1 MSDLAGYKLWLTNL
15 QRQPVFMDNYWS
27 ALLANDMKD
36 GTNSFQIPYFVVEE
50 ELKKEDGN
58 VHLVNKQDVIISNAL
73 RLKMNN
79 LYYSLQPEMK
89 VKMAAL
95 GPVLVTRNA
104 QRRKFEEELSKIA
117 PVPVPRTRV
126 VDQKKRTT
134 VADALVK
141 HSETSAIQAEL
152 NAVKDEESPKT
163 VLQSP
168 NQTGANPSNHKKR
181 IGKCWQFPQCPFDNN
196 RCPYTHPK
204 LRCTKF
210 PNCPR
215 GWECLFLH
223 DFCENDGYC
232 EEPNCAYEHLVSK
245 TTYYRQQRAPEENAR
260 PIAAVAPIVHK
271 EVAQENKGAEP
282 ATKSTAPSSTH
293 KKKRCQYF
301 PQCKKSDADCPF
313 FHPFQMCRNLPAGRK
328 CPGQWCLY
336 KHGACANDGSCTDLK
351 CVYEHFKSLP
361 VFLRR
366 REQKQNEGSLSR
378 ATSISNISTCSEVR
392 VTGRRKSVTFEDE
405 LDTNELRKDSTD
417 QKPVGI
423 LRSPK
428 ARQRCKFGAR
438 CRTKNCEYEHVLEQC
453 KAFPNCPNGGVCIFV
468 HDVCEN
474 DGVCSKENCDYK
486 HNLPHEIGNK
496 WCTYG
501 SRCTRVGCKFI
512 HPKECNG
519 PCPTPGNCWMY
530 HRPAP
535 RQGCGPG
542 FPPGPGFGPMPPPS
556 FMPPAGIRY
565 GFGPN
570 FTYRQPPP
578 PPGPGYGMDP
588 RMGPVFPPPGHFPPS
603 GYDPRY
609 LPGNGGTGQGRG
621 YAPPHPPRPTTPGF
635 SPQQSP
641 QSETSKRERQNSKNR
656 YQQWLCSIQRHIS
669 HSFLNNYW
677 CAKLAQDMEETKQSK
692 MFKIPYFIVE
702 EELKKEDDNV
712 NRENTEDGYVSAALR
727 HWLVH
732 LLKPYNDKVNVLN
745 LDSVLRSFIHNQI
758 TLPSGVT
765 FPLGKSTY
773 FHNLPTECK
782 LWIIYMVKN
791 HKKQSCTLQRVAMDS
806 MGNDYFIVPDCRL
819 YVKVLT
825 VKATLPIDE
834 AKLKGQHWE
843 SLYRYVHT
851 QQWILLSDNQ
861 EGWKVVTRAFD
872 MFKLNDVH
880 NSLHPGIFV
889 KLTSQSLSNIVQDKT
904 RREFTSH
911 LNKLEPIPSIELW
924 EKKVNTCNQTVKK
937 KTSDNDVNALKNALE
952 AINVKEFSHPISP
965 TAINANKNS
974 NEVLGKCWNFPQC
987 PLHNSCKY
995 IHPKLPCTKFPIQ
1008 KCKLGWRCYFLHEP
1022 CPNDANCE
1030 EPNCAYEHWK
1040 SIPTYYRI
1048 PRGEEQNN
1056 KPRPVASVTPLVRK
1070 VSDQDSRAQQACG
1083 QSTGSSQEPKRRCG
1097 YFPRCDRIHTNDEF
1111 FHPMEK
1117 CKKLAAGQKCDG
1129 QWCLFLHGDCPS
1141 DGTCTDMSCI
1151 FEHHHSPTVVERR
1164 VLANKKKQGSLSR
1177 NPSTTNLSRI
1187 NSMSNISLCSNRT
1200 GGRRKSVS
1208 FDFDSED
1215 QCDVEKKSSTT
1226 APSPGILRPMG
1237 TNRKG
1242 RCRFGEQ
1249 CTNKECDYMHPREK
1263 CPVFPKCPLGGACRY
1278 KHEICKSD
1286 GVCMNENCDF
1296 EHTLRRPTKKYWC
1309 NDGSQCKRVNC
1320 KFIHPKSPGPGAKPV
1335 VPPRITAP
1343 PSSPQQPARGS
1354 ASGTPSSPDYA
1365 GAPLHWQ
1372 TADPRYGNGANF
1384 NYGYHGANGYGP
1396 GPGMGPGGY
1405 GHSGFQPG
1413 PGAYA
1418 PYPWYSQGYDYGY
1431 GPGMGYGG
1439 YGNMP
1444 GYVPPPIPHP
1454 QQTPPPSYNEDE
1466 QRFLDSKNRP

>member
-1 MSDLAGYKLWLTNL
+1 
-15 QRQPVFMDNYWS
+15 
-27 ALLANDMKD
+27 
-36 GTNSFQIPYFVVEE
+36 
-50 ELKKEDGN
+50 
-58 VHLVNKQDVIISNAL
+58 
-73 RLKMNN
+73 
-79 LYYSLQPEMK
+79 
-89 VKMAAL
+89 MA
-95 GPVLVTRNA
+95 
-104 QRRKFEEELSKIA
+104 
-117 PVPVPRTRV
+117 
-126 VDQKKRTT
+126 D
-134 VADALVK
+134 
-141 HSETSAIQAEL
+141 
-152 NAVKDEESPKT
+152 
-163 VLQSP
+163 
-168 NQTGANPSNHKKR
+168 
-181 IGKCWQFPQCPFDNN
+181 
-196 RCPYTHPK
+196 
-204 LRCTKF
+204 
-210 PNCPR
+210 
-215 GWECLFLH
+215 
-223 DFCENDGYC
+223 
-232 EEPNCAYEHLVSK
+232 
-245 TTYYRQQRAPEENAR
+245 
-260 PIAAVAPIVHK
+260 IV
-271 EVAQENKGAEP
+271 G
-282 ATKSTAPSSTH
+282 
-293 KKKRCQYF
+293 
-301 PQCKKSDADCPF
+301 
-313 FHPFQMCRNLPAGRK
+313 
-328 CPGQWCLY
+328 
-336 KHGACANDGSCTDLK
+336 
-351 CVYEHFKSLP
+351 
-361 VFLRR
+361 
-366 REQKQNEGSLSR
+366 
-378 ATSISNISTCSEVR
+378 
-392 VTGRRKSVTFEDE
+392 
-405 LDTNELRKDSTD
+405 
-417 QKPVGI
+417 
-423 LRSPK
+423 
-428 ARQRCKFGAR
+428 
-438 CRTKNCEYEHVLEQC
+438 
-453 KAFPNCPNGGVCIFV
+453 
-468 HDVCEN
+468 
-474 DGVCSKENCDYK
+474 
-486 HNLPHEIGNK
+486 
-496 WCTYG
+496 
-501 SRCTRVGCKFI
+501 
-512 HPKECNG
+512 
-519 PCPTPGNCWMY
+519 
-530 HRPAP
+530 
-535 RQGCGPG
+535 
-542 FPPGPGFGPMPPPS
+542 
-556 FMPPAGIRY
+556 
-565 GFGPN
+565 
-570 FTYRQPPP
+570 
-578 PPGPGYGMDP
+578 
-588 RMGPVFPPPGHFPPS
+588 
-603 GYDPRY
+603 
-609 LPGNGGTGQGRG
+609 
-621 YAPPHPPRPTTPGF
+621 
-635 SPQQSP
+635 
-641 QSETSKRERQNSKNR
+641 
-656 YQQWLCSIQRHIS
+656 YQQWLCSIQ
-669 HSFLNNYW
+669 
-677 CAKLAQDMEETKQSK
+677 
-692 MFKIPYFIVE
+692 IPYFIVE

-758 TLPSGVT
+758 TLPSG
-765 FPLGKSTY
+765 
-773 FHNLPTECK
+773 
-782 LWIIYMVKN
+782 
-791 HKKQSCTLQRVAMDS
+791 QSCTLQRVAMDS

-843 SLYRYVHT
+843 SVT
-851 QQWILLSDNQ
+851 FIVTCILNNGFFL
-861 EGWKVVTRAFD
+861 
-872 MFKLNDVH
+872 
-880 NSLHPGIFV
+880 
-889 KLTSQSLSNIVQDKT
+889 
-904 RREFTSH
+904 
-911 LNKLEPIPSIELW
+911 
-924 EKKVNTCNQTVKK
+924 KK

-965 TAINANKNS
+965 TA
-974 NEVLGKCWNFPQC
+974 
-987 PLHNSCKY
+987 
-995 IHPKLPCTKFPIQ
+995 
-1008 KCKLGWRCYFLHEP
+1008 
-1022 CPNDANCE
+1022 
-1030 EPNCAYEHWK
+1030 

-1320 KFIHPKSPGPGAKPV
+1320 KFIHPKECTGRCPTPGTCWMYHRPTTATTATNRPAAAAAARPTSAAAAAATKPPAASQAPPVPPRSTSATPESPGPGAKPV

-1431 GPGMGYGG
+1431 GPGMGLAAIK
-1439 YGNMP
+1439 MR
-1444 GYVPPPIPHP
+1444 
-1454 QQTPPPSYNEDE
+1454 NE
-1466 QRFLDSKNRP
+1466 FLPDAFRTIRKYPCTSTTRANQPMHNRPSTFYISNDTVGASVVVVVVEEDGCTMVHFIPLTGIGVPEVIVDVQELPLQAICLVTTPGRS